1 MRNVAVLAGGCSAE
15 HDISVASAL
24 QVLAQL
30 DAARWRVWPVFLDR
44 RGAWCPAVRPLA
56 ADAWPGPD
64 FRAPGMEPMRPGVA
78 VEFLIE
84 RAGVEI
90 VLPVLHGRSG
100 EDGTVQGML
109 ELHGL
114 PFVGSDVAASA
125 VAMDKIRTRECLSFW
140 DVPMPDAYLPAAP
153 LASVDAAWEAEAIGA
168 SIGYPCFLKVDL
180 SGSTIGVERAAGG
193 DDVVRFLERFAHAGR
208 RYLAEAEVRG
218 DEISVPVLGNTG
230 ALLQPLPP
238 IGIYPV
244 HGGHFTFTAKYEPG
258 MCEEV
263 VPPRGMDASAIAE
276 VQELAVRC
284 HRALQCDGMS
294 RTDMI
299 LGPDGP
305 RVLEVNTIP
314 GLTPTSLLPQAA
326 RAAGIEFPALLD
338 RLLELAGQRWGTARR
353 MPIGTLSATSP

>member
-24 QVLAQL
+24 QVLSQL
-30 DAARWRVWPVFLDR
+30 DRGRWRVWPVFLDR
-44 RGAWCPAVRPLA
+44 RGAWCPSVRPLA

-64 FRAPGMEPMRPGVA
+64 FRMPQMEAMRPGAA

-84 RAGVEI
+84 RAGVEV
-90 VLPVLHGRSG
+90 VLPVLHGRGG

-125 VAMDKIRTRECLSFW
+125 VAMDKIRTRECLSYW
-140 DVPMPDAYLPAAP
+140 DVPMPDAYLPAVA
-153 LASVDAAWEAEAIGA
+153 LANVDGAWEAEAIEA

-180 SGSTIGVERAAGG
+180 SGSTIGVERAVGRQ
-193 DDVVRFLERFAHAGR
+193 DVLRFFERYARAGR
-208 RYLAEAEVRG
+208 RFIAEKEVAG
-218 DEISVPVLGNTG
+218 VEISVPVLGNSG
-230 ALLQPLPP
+230 VHLQPLPP

-244 HGGHFTFTAKYEPG
+244 QGGHFTFTAKYEPG
-258 MCEEV
+258 MCVEI
-263 VPPRGMDASAIAE
+263 VPPRGMSAAAIVE
-276 VQELAVRC
+276 VQELAMRC

-294 RTDMI
+294 RTDII

-326 RAAGIEFPALLD
+326 RAAGIEFPALLE
-338 RLLELAGQRWGTARR
+338 RLLALALQRWTTARPAPNR
-353 MPIGTLSATSP
+353 LLTGASP